1 MKENGGGVLYGVH
14 LAAIRAR
21 LLGTFPSFSSA
32 ALGDRPVVRTPYL
45 TPGHRIH
52 RTDGQMLPRPAVEL
66 WPALNKEEQALEIWN
81 GAGACTDKLARRRFR
96 ANKGMYNGH

>member
-45 TPGHRIH
+45 TPGHGYTVQMGRCFL
-52 RTDGQMLPRPAVEL
+52 GQQLSFFATVT
-66 WPALNKEEQALEIWN
+66 EQL
-81 GAGACTDKLARRRFR
+81 F
-96 ANKGMYNGH
+96 H